1 MSEECFDLAAFAA
14 ERGVADPEG
23 FTARIRRFQALLR
36 EENAKYNL
44 TRIVE
49 SPEFEVKHVADSL
62 AIAGFFPEL
71 AREALRIAD
80 VGCGAGFP
88 SVVLAAAFPNLS
100 ITAIDSTGKKAN
112 FVRLAA
118 ETLDLPNLR
127 VVCGRAVELNRKPEF
142 QDAFDVVTA
151 RAVAPAAKLFKECSK
166 FPRKKGGR
174 FLFYQSP
181 QQAEA
186 ELPELFSLTRRHWHR
201 TEAFE
206 LPGGAGSRLFLY
218 S

>member
-1 MSEECFDLAAFAA
+1 MSGELFDLAAFAA
-14 ERGVADPEG
+14 ERNVPEPAV
-23 FTARIRRFQALLR
+23 FVEKIRRFQDLLR

-49 SPEFEVKHVADSL
+49 SPEFEWKHVADSL

-71 AREALRIAD
+71 TRGRWRIAD
-80 VGCGAGFP
+80 IGCGAGFP
-88 SVVLAAAFPNLS
+88 SVVLAAAFPDVE

-118 ETLDLPNLR
+118 ETLSLANLR
-127 VVCGRAVELNRKPEF
+127 VVCGRGVELNRKPEF

-151 RAVAPAAKLFKECSK
+151 RAVAPAAKLFRECSK

-174 FLFYQSP
+174 FIFYQSP
-181 QQAEA
+181 QQAES
-186 ELPELFSLTRRHWHR
+186 ELPELFSLTKRHWHK
-201 TEAFE
+201 TDAFE